1 MAIIDKPGALF
12 SDQQMLEEIVQKFS
26 QAMQL
31 RSEMNNR
38 IARRVTM
45 IIRIGVVTLALSA
58 LALLLLIYVLSDKA
72 ASVVSSMEIMNSHFT
87 EMTRNL
93 EQMEANV
100 QLMSGYTE
108 GVPIIMNEIKVMD
121 GSMTHLN
128 SDMRKINEHVTI
140 MHGDISGISRE
151 MTTMDQNFDDIG
163 RSVYGVS
170 QDVKQMSKPMKTFN
184 SFFPFP

>member
-1 MAIIDKPGALF
+1 MTEKPEALF

-26 QAMQL
+26 KAMQL
-31 RSEMNNR
+31 RSEMSNR
-38 IARRVTM
+38 IARRVTL

-72 ASVVSSMEIMNSHFT
+72 ASVVGSMEIMNSHFT
-87 EMTRNL
+87 EMSRNL
-93 EQMEANV
+93 QQMEANV

-108 GVPIIMNEIKVMD
+108 GVPTIMNEIRAME
-121 GSMTHLN
+121 GSMQHLN
-128 SDMRKINEHVTI
+128 SDMSKINDHVTL
-140 MHGDISGISRE
+140 MHGDINGISRQ
-151 MTTMDQNFDDIG
+151 MTTMDQNFDEIG

-170 QDVKQMSKPMKTFN
+170 QDVKQISKPMKTFN